1 MSGAEIEKKLQE
13 QITKFNNEIFIYDL
27 LLVYNVPTAKII
39 RLQKGTTNLFKKEGW
54 VSLKKKLLF
63 KRK

>member
-39 RLQKGTTNLFKKEGW
+39 RL
-54 VSLKKKLLF
+54 
-63 KRK
+63 